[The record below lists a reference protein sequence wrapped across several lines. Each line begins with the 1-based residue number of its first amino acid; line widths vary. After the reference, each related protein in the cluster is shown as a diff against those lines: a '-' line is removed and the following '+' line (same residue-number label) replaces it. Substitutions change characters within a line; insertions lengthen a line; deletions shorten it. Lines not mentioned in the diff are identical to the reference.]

1 MIETLNDD
9 QRMAMLLTLLGDKT
23 TELALRQLPAKR
35 AHTLLEIIEDY
46 RDDPPSMDD
55 IDELLSDFERYFRFA
70 MNSLNRTNN
79 GELGED
85 EADEV
90 LAKRQSRKAVQRI
103 EFIQVAATSDPADGL
118 NRLVP
123 YQIATA
129 IKHDQPKTI
138 ALILSQM
145 LPENAARVLEEL
157 SESTRAAAFI
167 FLSQPL
173 NVPRPIIDK
182 VLQSAFDR
190 ANAVREQVKESD
202 RVEQLV
208 ELMRSLPKKV
218 RSELLAKLVE
228 ESEELAENVKS
239 KLYRFDDLMRLDD
252 RSVQAVLSRI
262 SSTTLV
268 MALTRADKGLTAKMF
283 ANMSKRARQTIEEE
297 IGFNEKA
304 TEDEINMSR
313 IEIAQTIGKM
323 DESGEISL

>member
-1 MIETLNDD
+1 MNRSAASDLN
-9 QRMAMLLTLLGDKT
+9 
-23 TELALRQLPAKR
+23 
-35 AHTLLEIIEDY
+35 
-46 RDDPPSMDD
+46 
-55 IDELLSDFERYFRFA
+55 
-70 MNSLNRTNN
+70 
-79 GELGED
+79 ED

-90 LAKRQSRKAVQRI
+90 LAKRQARKAVQRI
-103 EFIQVAATSDPADGL
+103 EFLQVSSDMDPTEGL

-129 IKHDQPKTI
+129 IRHDQPKTI

-145 LPENAARVLEEL
+145 MPENAARVLEEL
-157 SESTRAAAFI
+157 PSETRAAAFI
-167 FLSQPL
+167 HLSQPL
-173 NVPRPIIDK
+173 NVPRMIIDK

-190 ANAVREQVKESD
+190 ANAVREQIKESD

-218 RSELLAKLVE
+218 RTELLAKLVE

-268 MALTRADKGLTAKMF
+268 MALTRGEKTLTTKMF
-283 ANMSKRARQTIEEE
+283 NNMSKRARQTIEEE

-304 TEDEINMSR
+304 TDDEIAMSR
-313 IEIAQTIGKM
+313 LEIAQTIGKM
-323 DESGEISL
+323 DEAGEISL

>member
-23 TELALRQLPAKR
+23 TELALRQMPAKR
-35 AHTLLEIIEDY
+35 AQTLLEIIEDY

-55 IDELLSDFERYFRFA
+55 IDELLHDFERYFRFA
-70 MNSLNRTNN
+70 VNSLNRKNN

-103 EFIQVAATSDPADGL
+103 EFMQVTGTADPADGL

-145 LPENAARVLEEL
+145 MPENAARVLEEL
-157 SESTRAAAFI
+157 SETTRAAAFI

-182 VLQSAFDR
+182 VLQSAFER
-190 ANAVREQVKESD
+190 ANAVREQVKEND

-218 RSELLAKLVE
+218 RSELLAKLVQ
-228 ESEELAENVKS
+228 ESEELAESVKS

-268 MALTRADKGLTAKMF
+268 MALTRADKNLASKMF
-283 ANMSKRARQTIEEE
+283 GNMSKRARQTIEEE

-304 TEDEINMSR
+304 TDDEINMSR

-323 DESGEISL
+323 DEAGEISL